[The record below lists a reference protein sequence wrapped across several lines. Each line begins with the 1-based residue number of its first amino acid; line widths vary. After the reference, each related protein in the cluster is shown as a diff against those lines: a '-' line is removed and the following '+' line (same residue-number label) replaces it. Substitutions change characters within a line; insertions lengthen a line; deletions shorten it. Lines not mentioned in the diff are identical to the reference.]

1 MNINPNFFSLYHH
14 LNSYTQS
21 ICPEIIIV
29 SDTIVEDPDN
39 SMIPMGKPKNELQA
53 TNMLLRLS
61 GKRHRV
67 WSSTAILMKKN
78 EEYIPIHGEWRYKI
92 WTNYS
97 IVEFVQL
104 TDENIISLIES
115 NSWNGKAGGYDLAG
129 DASEYTKL
137 IHGEEL
143 TVLGFSNEAL
153 NELKT
158 KLL

>member
-1 MNINPNFFSLYHH
+1 M
-14 LNSYTQS
+14 
-21 ICPEIIIV
+21 
-29 SDTIVEDPDN
+29 
-39 SMIPMGKPKNELQA
+39 
-53 TNMLLRLS
+53 
-61 GKRHRV
+61 
-67 WSSTAILMKKN
+67 
-78 EEYIPIHGEWRYKI
+78 
-92 WTNYS
+92 
-97 IVEFVQL
+97 